1 MSMDDLCFYVVETVI
16 ERLKRA
22 ITEMF
27 TEWENEPAYKVWEVI
42 HRRKFRLDQLI
53 GIGASA
59 YAIVPILA
67 DEIGVPAYIHTH
79 SPGGQRSGGCSG
91 APHSCHCACMW
102 IQPTVCILLT
112 RGE

>member
-16 ERLKRA
+16 EREESHH
-22 ITEMF
+22 EMF

-59 YAIVPILA
+59 CHSAH
-67 DEIGVPAYIHTH
+67 IG
-79 SPGGQRSGGCSG
+79 
-91 APHSCHCACMW
+91 
-102 IQPTVCILLT
+102 
-112 RGE
+112 